1 MMEIKVSVA
10 DRQQS
15 TQRDHLKRE
24 LDQVYIIGVLP
35 KIFLKIGSDE
45 DKVDRYVSW

>member
-15 TQRDHLKRE
+15 TQRDHLKKE
-24 LDQVYIIGVLP
+24 LDQVNRIRVVA
-35 KIFLKIGSDE
+35 KIFL
-45 DKVDRYVSW
+45 